1 MTMMSDRLFLFGL
14 IALILAMILAIFIYV
29 VAPEAYMV
37 EECREHYTASTKI
50 CNGGLI

>member
-1 MTMMSDRLFLFGL
+1 MMSDRALFYGIIILV
-14 IALILAMILAIFIYV
+14 LAMILAIFIYV